1 MRLRGSKRGKRR
13 AGVKVMETRKK
24 QKKRK
29 KNKKTE
35 IYGDTAMTK
44 KIWLNND
51 YKLPKRICEDF
62 FLCFLKFNFELL
74 RCRFDGRRQTGKNE
88 ARNDLPKWDRFTH
101 SDTHT
106 HTHFRMMT
114 VVSPLL
120 YEMISCEFLSSL
132 ILQFFKEERERQ
144 TTARADGWMKEEET
158 KTTCDP
164 CLNDFSV
171 RKSSFFPPEMRE
183 FGKRKKI
190 IRRKQ
195 TTPNNNIRSIG
206 IRKNREKKKLNFEL
220 NLFLK
225 KKNTN
230 KQIVCC

>member
-1 MRLRGSKRGKRR
+1 
-13 AGVKVMETRKK
+13 
-24 QKKRK
+24 
-29 KNKKTE
+29 
-35 IYGDTAMTK
+35 
-44 KIWLNND
+44 
-51 YKLPKRICEDF
+51 
-62 FLCFLKFNFELL
+62 
-74 RCRFDGRRQTGKNE
+74 
-88 ARNDLPKWDRFTH
+88 
-101 SDTHT
+101 
-106 HTHFRMMT
+106 MT

-183 FGKRKKI
+183 FGKWKKI

-206 IRKNREKKKLNFEL
+206 IRKNREKKNWILNWIC
-220 NLFLK
+220 FLRK
-225 KKNTN
+225 KTQTN
-230 KQIVCC
+230 KLFAANPPRIAFTRARFYFDGSQQKENYSKALNRKIKNGGLPRERW